1 MSHLGPRNLLDHMAP
16 EQLKETE
23 IVGDPQIPLTI
34 LGDRIN
40 HSLRHAFD
48 RKKPVIPK
56 VPELAG
62 GGDPNSPATILKKG
76 VRRKPVQFPLLF
88 VAVGVCRILTMR
100 ASQGWWAALVI
111 GLNFPVTP
119 SV

>member
-1 MSHLGPRNLLDHMAP
+1 MSQLGPRNLLDHTVP

-40 HSLRHAFD
+40 RTPRHALD
-48 RKKPVIPK
+48 GNKPVILK

-62 GGDPNSPATILKKG
+62 GGDPNSPAAILKKG
-76 VRRKPVQFPLLF
+76 VRRKPVQFPLFF
-88 VAVGVCRILTMR
+88 VTVGVCTILAMW
-100 ASQGWWAALVI
+100 AWQGWWAALVI
-111 GLNFPVTP
+111 GLN
-119 SV
+119 